1 MEESMK
7 SHFLFIVAFTALAA
21 SAAHASAMTT
31 FDDPD
36 QNGAPGSTV
45 QFFGTIINVGSDTI
59 FLNGDELNLA
69 APTTDFTITDLFFAN
84 APLSL
89 NAGDSSGLIELFD
102 VTVNNPFP
110 DLPTSYTGSWTITG
124 GADGNAQDIL
134 DQESFS
140 VTVTPEPQ
148 TTAEPQT
155 SLLLLTG
162 FAVIAAVGF
171 LRLRTPSA

>member
-1 MEESMK
+1 MK
-7 SHFLFIVAFTALAA
+7 LHFLFIVAFTAMAA
-21 SAAHASAMTT
+21 SAPHASAMTT
-31 FDDPD
+31 FADPD
-36 QNGAPGSTV
+36 QNGAPGSTL
-45 QFFGTIINVGSDTI
+45 QFFGTITNLGSDAI

-84 APLSL
+84 APLTL

-110 DLPTSYTGSWTITG
+110 DLPTTYTGSWAMTG

-134 DQESFS
+134 DQASFS
-140 VTVTPEPQ
+140 VTVTPDTQTTPEPQ
-148 TTAEPQT
+148 A

-162 FAVIAAVGF
+162 FAVIAVVGF

>member
-1 MEESMK
+1 MK
-7 SHFLFIVAFTALAA
+7 LHFLFIVAFAAMAA
-21 SAAHASAMTT
+21 SVAHADAMTT
-31 FDDPD
+31 FDDPN
-36 QNGAPGSTV
+36 QNGAPGSTL
-45 QFFGTIINVGSDTI
+45 QFFGTILNSGSDAI

-69 APTTDFTITDLFFAN
+69 APSTDFTITDLFFAN

-89 NAGDSSGLIELFD
+89 GAGDSSGLIELFD

-110 DLPTSYTGSWTITG
+110 DLPTTYTGSWTMTG

-148 TTAEPQT
+148 ATPEPQT
-155 SLLLLTG
+155 SLLLLVG
-162 FAVIAAVGF
+162 FAAIAAVGF
-171 LRLRTPSA
+171 FRLRIPSV